1 MQSVSLLVTT
11 MFKLI
16 VLVYAISSISGCK
29 LAVINV
35 EGGEVRSL
43 SAGTC
48 VAEAICIVDVTDAY
62 FSETFTAIP
71 EDGMYFAKWNSG
83 DRFFCGGSM
92 SPKCSLSFE
101 GHEETEA
108 VQEIVES
115 SEMFYLMPVFK
126 PYQDIV
132 IANGIEWLQPVLFTN
147 LSWNDV
153 NAACPDGD
161 CSGLLNGYDVT
172 GWSWASVNEIRE
184 LFNNYIALDQTGRS
198 PLGPAPDAY
207 VEISRSKSMAAF
219 LSDGWRITDENTGVI
234 GLTRSLADESMAYV
248 ASALYDVDTSSECCP
263 PLNDIFD
270 YGRRHTLH
278 EQNSVTGVWL
288 YRHR

>member
-1 MQSVSLLVTT
+1 MRSVSLLMKTI
-11 MFKLI
+11 FKLF
-16 VLVYAISSISGCK
+16 VLAYAISSISGCK

-71 EDGMYFAKWNSG
+71 EDGMYFAKWISG

-92 SPKCSLSFE
+92 NPKCSLSFE

-108 VQEIVES
+108 VQQIGES

-132 IANGIEWLQPVLFTN
+132 IANGIEWLQPALFTN
-147 LSWNDV
+147 LSWYDV
-153 NAACPDGD
+153 NAACPDQV
-161 CSGLLNGYDVT
+161 CSGLLKGYDVT
-172 GWSWASVNEIRE
+172 GWTWASAEDVRE
-184 LFNNYIALDQTGRS
+184 LFNHYISLDQTGRS
-198 PLGPAPDAY
+198 PLSPVREVYAEY
-207 VEISRSKSMAAF
+207 SRSKSMAAF
-219 LSDGWRITDENTGVI
+219 LSNGWRDTNENAGVW
-234 GLTRSLADESMAYV
+234 GLTRSLIDDSTASVACTIIDADV
-248 ASALYDVDTSSECCP
+248 AGEGN
-263 PLNDIFD
+263 PLTDGFLL
-270 YGRRHTLH
+270 GRRQ
-278 EQNSVTGVWL
+278 EIQSPSSNTGAWL